1 MYVPASFRVD
11 DQETVFEFVER
22 HSFATVVS
30 VRAGVPF
37 ASHVPLMLD
46 RGRNVLVGHLA
57 RANPQWDTFESGDEV
72 LAIFTGPHAYISPTW
87 YTTGPAVPTWNY
99 TAVHIYG
106 KPRLLSGEPTAE
118 AVDTLVRKYEDH
130 REKPWPNEL
139 PADFRHRLLAAIVG
153 FEIPLERVECKF
165 KLGQNRSAEDQAG
178 MMQGLQTGDTES
190 KTLADFI
197 TKLRK

>member
-30 VRAGVPF
+30 VLAGVPF

-46 RGRNVLVGHLA
+46 RNRNVLVGHLA
-57 RANPQWDTFESGDEV
+57 RANPQWDTFESGNEV

-87 YTTGPAVPTWNY
+87 YATGPAVPTWNY
-99 TAVHIYG
+99 TSVHIYG
-106 KPRLLSGEPTAE
+106 KPRLLSGERTAE

-130 REKPWPNEL
+130 REKPWPNEI

-178 MMQGLQTGDTES
+178 MMQGLSEDGAEGE
-190 KTLADFI
+190 TLANFI
-197 TKLRK
+197 DSLRM